1 MDSLRWDWSN
11 MKNKTIKLTNIEIED
26 LLYLVDEMLD
36 SGCYFGRKDY
46 YINRLNKI
54 KQKLQGALDE

>member
-1 MDSLRWDWSN
+1 MQ
-11 MKNKTIKLTNIEIED
+11 NKLIKLKNIEIED

-36 SGCYFGRKDY
+36 SGCYFGHKDY
-46 YINRLNKI
+46 YINRLNKV

>member
-1 MDSLRWDWSN
+1 MQ
-11 MKNKTIKLTNIEIED
+11 NKIVKLTNIEIED

-46 YINRLNKI
+46 YINRLNKV
-54 KQKLQGALDE
+54 KQKFEGALNE

>member
-1 MDSLRWDWSN
+1 MQ
-11 MKNKTIKLTNIEIED
+11 NKLIELKNIEIED
-26 LLYLVDEMLD
+26 LLYLIDEMLD

-46 YINRLNKI
+46 YINRLNKV